1 MKNLFTGKIIK
12 GVGGRYKV
20 LCDGKVYTCTARGKI
35 KLSDKLF
42 VGDNVSI
49 FPERGNWNILDI
61 LPRKNLLIRPYV
73 ANVDLLVIVVS
84 PIPEPDWIL
93 VDKLLISSSK
103 SNVDVL
109 MCYNKNDLGKSEY
122 EYMLKTYGELCNCI
136 DVSAETGDNISQ
148 LISKLKGVVCFAGQ
162 SAVGKSSLL
171 NRLCEAGQEVGGLSK
186 IDRGRNTT
194 RHIEIFNL
202 FDDVYAVDTCGFSL
216 FDLQDIDERDLALY
230 YPDFLELGRCKYNM
244 CAHKDEPECKVKE
257 AVAKGLLDEGRY
269 KRYLAIYDEIKENR
283 LKGR

>member
-1 MKNLFTGKIIK
+1 M
-12 GVGGRYKV
+12 
-20 LCDGKVYTCTARGKI
+20 
-35 KLSDKLF
+35 
-42 VGDNVSI
+42 
-49 FPERGNWNILDI
+49 
-61 LPRKNLLIRPYV
+61 
-73 ANVDLLVIVVS
+73 
-84 PIPEPDWIL
+84 
-93 VDKLLISSSK
+93 
-103 SNVDVL
+103 
-109 MCYNKNDLGKSEY
+109 
-122 EYMLKTYGELCNCI
+122 
-136 DVSAETGDNISQ
+136 
-148 LISKLKGVVCFAGQ
+148 VCFAGQ

-269 KRYLAIYDEIKENR
+269 KRYLAIYEEIKENR

>member
-93 VDKLLISSSK
+93 VDKLLISASK

-171 NRLCEAGQEVGGLSK
+171 NRLCEAGQESTSMPRCRDPCPDG
-186 IDRGRNTT
+186 RGQ
-194 RHIEIFNL
+194 
-202 FDDVYAVDTCGFSL
+202 S
-216 FDLQDIDERDLALY
+216 
-230 YPDFLELGRCKYNM
+230 
-244 CAHKDEPECKVKE
+244 
-257 AVAKGLLDEGRY
+257 
-269 KRYLAIYDEIKENR
+269 
-283 LKGR
+283 